1 MSDGRQQ
8 ATVSGSAVMSAG
20 LASTMAAVVTSKF
33 GVAGTLLGAA
43 LTTMIITGGSA
54 ILRAY
59 FESAAGKAREV
70 PSKLRSRVN
79 LRKTGGSFGGPELR
93 HNFFVRLR
101 NALSWFSYLPQYR
114 RRSILVRGAVA
125 AIGAFVIGM
134 AIVTFAEAAIGNS
147 LSCGFWGTCPAGAVA
162 GVHVG
167 GSNTGA
173 GAEPSVFLARSKASP
188 ASVPAATSTQ
198 DQPKGLFENLIPGSN
213 NQSAP
218 QPVPGQQQSQPAQPA
233 PGQTPSQPAQP
244 APGQQPVQP
253 SPGEKPAPVQP
264 AQPSPVQ
271 PAQPSQPAPGGS
283 PPAQQPPA
291 QQQPSQ
297 PPAAPAPSGGG
308 AGQQQP
314 SSP

>member
-1 MSDGRQQ
+1 MSDGKQQ
-8 ATVSGSAVMSAG
+8 TTVSGSAVMSAG
-20 LASTMAAVVTSKF
+20 LASTLAAVVTSKF
-33 GVAGTLLGAA
+33 GFAGTLLGAA

-70 PSKLRSRVN
+70 PSKLRSRGN

-93 HNFFVRLR
+93 HNFFVRFR

-173 GAEPSVFLARSKASP
+173 GAEPSVFLARPKASP

-218 QPVPGQQQSQPAQPA
+218 QPVPGQQQSQPAQPTPGQQPSQPA
-233 PGQTPSQPAQP
+233 QPTPGQTPPVQQPTPGQQPAPGQPPAQPAPGQPAQP
-244 APGQQPVQP
+244 APG
-253 SPGEKPAPVQP
+253 
-264 AQPSPVQ
+264 
-271 PAQPSQPAPGGS
+271 GGQ

-291 QQQPSQ
+291 QQPSQ